1 MNSLIQE
8 SFHKEKLDL
17 LLKLIGQI
25 NSTLDINK
33 VLLNIIDAAKIITD
47 SEACSVFLIDN
58 LTNEMIL
65 SIPTG
70 PAGDSITGKRFPLG
84 EGIAGWV
91 AENAEPQIVNDVSAD
106 ERFRGDFNP
115 EIFITRNILCAP
127 LLNQSQEVIGVLQAI
142 NKKDGT
148 AYRSDEIPLFEALAN
163 QAAIAITNARMH
175 EERTTLLAEIHH
187 RVKNNMAVVS
197 SLIQMQA
204 MMETDEG
211 VQGKLLVNVA
221 RISSMATVHEQLY
234 MSDSFSRLNLG
245 KNIEMVSRSSFSSL
259 NSTSKVDAKFAC
271 DRADLSI
278 NQSIPCSLIVN
289 EVIIHL
295 VKHGFKTV
303 KRGEFHLELTESMDK
318 EVILLT
324 IRHNGQSI
332 RERIEGEDISEAGFH
347 LIDVLSKQLQAEYCY
362 TEDPE
367 GHEFSLTFRKSDNKG
382 AGNSSL

>member
-17 LLKLIGQI
+17 LLRLIGQI
-25 NSTLDINK
+25 NSNLDINK

-47 SEACSVFLIDN
+47 SEACSVFLTDK
-58 LTNEMIL
+58 LTDEMIL

-70 PAGDSITGKRFPLG
+70 PAGDSITGKRFPMG

-91 AENAEPQIVNDVSAD
+91 AENGEPQIVNDVSAD

-142 NKKDGT
+142 NKEDAGQ
-148 AYRSDEIPLFEALAN
+148 YLQEEVPLFQALAN

-234 MSDSFSRLNLG
+234 QSDSFSRLNLG
-245 KNIEMVSRSSFSSL
+245 QSIEKVSLSSLSSL
-259 NSTSKVDAKFAC
+259 NSSSNVNAAFAC
-271 DRADLSI
+271 DNADLSI

-303 KRGEFHLELTESMDK
+303 EKGEFHLELTESTDK
-318 EVILLT
+318 ESILLT
-324 IRHNGQSI
+324 IQHNGQSI

-347 LIDVLSKQLQAEYCY
+347 LIEVLSKQLEAEYSY
-362 TEDPE
+362 TEDPNR
-367 GHEFSLTFRKSDNKG
+367 HEFSLWFQKSDKKG
-382 AGNSSL
+382 VGNGSL